1 MALSESTIYFNYGQA
16 MGKASQLSA
25 AAGELES
32 GAVNDMGAVIT
43 AVKRDWSG
51 ANADEY
57 TSKCAAEQENLRQ
70 IANEMR
76 VAASAMETMAENV
89 KAAELRALEIARA
102 EAAARRAAEE
112 AAARRNNIQV

>member
-16 MGKASQLSA
+16 MSKASELSA
-25 AAGELES
+25 AAGKLES
-32 GAVNDMGAVIT
+32 GAVNDIGTVIT

-57 TSKCAAEQENLRQ
+57 TSKCAAEQEKLRQ
-70 IANEMR
+70 IVNDMR
-76 VAASAMETMAENV
+76 TTASAMKTMAENI

-102 EAAARRAAEE
+102 EEAARRAAEE
-112 AAARRNNIQV
+112 AAARGSNI